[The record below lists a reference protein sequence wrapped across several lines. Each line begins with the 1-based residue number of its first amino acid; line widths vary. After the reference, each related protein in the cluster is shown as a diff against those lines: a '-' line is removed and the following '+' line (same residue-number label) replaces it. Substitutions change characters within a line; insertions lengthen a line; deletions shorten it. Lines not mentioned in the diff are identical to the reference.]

1 MYITR
6 AILKFGKRYHL
17 HMKKTVMMG
26 LVMMIISSLW
36 MLSVGG
42 VVAVIAVGEQRN
54 SRNFV
59 MAISLAVV
67 ISIIKFISKKLE
79 NRMIH
84 ENSVAFKKEVRVDLM
99 KKLFEM
105 GPMLYD
111 EERTGKLANMI
122 WMKVDWLEY
131 YYNEYLPKSVSM
143 IILHTI
149 MTVIYTSVLGVWGLL
164 YPVCMLFVMLTP
176 NLFHKSAMERGR
188 EEWEAESEYSSDSLD
203 GIQGIATLKALN
215 YVEKHQEIMRHSTKH
230 WFDVTMRNLRLT
242 TFENNFMS
250 FFIQLAKFSIILVLG
265 IMLHKSGVSEIEF
278 ILYLFLTIGV
288 TDETYAMLAAW
299 IKGAKGISGVDEIME
314 FIHSAEE
321 NQLLRK
327 SQETGKNQNEIKE
340 IQFKNVSFA
349 YQTENVLENVSIPL
363 KKGKTTAI
371 VGASGSGKSTLAYLL
386 SGFYQPKEGR
396 IECVSEDDCEET
408 FINRDK
414 QVTAVWQDSRV
425 FHMSV
430 YQNILMGNCEKTMED
445 VIAAAKKANIHE
457 RILALPEGYQTVIG
471 DGGEG
476 LSGGEKQRIIIARA
490 ILKDTPVLILDEATA
505 YLDGQNEKQIQN
517 CVREL
522 SKGKAVLTI
531 AHRLDTVK
539 AADIVYFIKKGRVF
553 ASGTHEE
560 LIKEST
566 EYQKLFGIVG

>member
-6 AILKFGKRYHL
+6 VILKFGKRYHL

-42 VVAVIAVGEQRN
+42 VLAVIAVGEQRN
-54 SRNFV
+54 SKNFII
-59 MAISLAVV
+59 AISLAVI
-67 ISIIKFISKKLE
+67 ISIIKFISQKLE

-164 YPVCMLFVMLTP
+164 YPVCMLFVMITP

-215 YVEKHQEIMRHSTKH
+215 YVEKHQEIMRYSTKR

-265 IMLHKSGVSEIEF
+265 VMLHKAGVNEMEF

-314 FIHSAEE
+314 FIHAAEE

-327 SQETGKNQNEIKE
+327 SQETGKNQKKIKE

-363 KKGKTTAI
+363 PKGKTTAI

>member
-17 HMKKTVMMG
+17 RMKKTVMMG

-59 MAISLAVV
+59 MAVSLAVV
-67 ISIIKFISKKLE
+67 ISIIKFISQKLE

-164 YPVCMLFVMLTP
+164 YPVCMLFVMITP

-386 SGFYQPKEGR
+386 SGFYQPKEGS
-396 IECVSEDDCEET
+396 IEYVSEDDCNET

-445 VIAAAKKANIHE
+445 VIAAAQKANIHE